1 MLEQASHTVQ
11 MIDIDADNISKE
23 DFIKIL
29 SDNRPD
35 LVGITATTPTVTKAI
50 EISKDIKNNSS
61 AYTMIGGVH
70 PTLKYREVVSNETI
84 DFVIKGEGERTVVE
98 LASCIEEGGDLSKV
112 KGLIY
117 KKDGSIVVNAERE
130 LIVDLD
136 SIPFPA
142 IHLFRNQNY
151 TYPDSFLH
159 PTFPIV
165 TSRGCPGKCTFCNT
179 KNLHGRQFRYR
190 SAKDIVDEIEFLV
203 NNYGAREVHIWDDN
217 FTTSKRRVY
226 EIRDEIIK
234 RKVRVLIAIPNG
246 LRVDYVNLEV
256 LTALKEMG
264 VYAIAFGVESGSQ
277 RILDNVKK
285 QTTLKRVREA
295 FELSRKVGFE
305 IWAFFILGLP
315 GDDESTILDTISFAK
330 SLDPDIEKFH
340 ILKPFPGSAV
350 YEEFVGQNLITDTD
364 YEHYGIHTRPVH
376 RLDSLSED
384 DLMEWQKK
392 AYRMFYFRPSK
403 IISQITRLKSWNRIK
418 LNVSAGLSI
427 LKKVAF

>member
-1 MLEQASHTVQ
+1 
-11 MIDIDADNISKE
+11 
-23 DFIKIL
+23 
-29 SDNRPD
+29 
-35 LVGITATTPTVTKAI
+35 
-50 EISKDIKNNSS
+50 
-61 AYTMIGGVH
+61 
-70 PTLKYREVVSNETI
+70 
-84 DFVIKGEGERTVVE
+84 
-98 LASCIEEGGDLSKV
+98 
-112 KGLIY
+112 
-117 KKDGSIVVNAERE
+117 
-130 LIVDLD
+130 
-136 SIPFPA
+136 
-142 IHLFRNQNY
+142 
-151 TYPDSFLH
+151 
-159 PTFPIV
+159 
-165 TSRGCPGKCTFCNT
+165 
-179 KNLHGRQFRYR
+179 
-190 SAKDIVDEIEFLV
+190 
-203 NNYGAREVHIWDDN
+203 
-217 FTTSKRRVY
+217 
-226 EIRDEIIK
+226 
-234 RKVRVLIAIPNG
+234 
-246 LRVDYVNLEV
+246 
-256 LTALKEMG
+256 MG

-330 SLDPDIEKFH
+330 SLDPDIAKFH
-340 ILKPFPGSAV
+340 ILKPFPGSTV
-350 YEEFVGQNLITDTD
+350 YEEFFGQNLITDTD